1 MRNATHY
8 WFCPSWQ
15 LPRRLAVPFWLLDGN
30 RDIHRHGHG
39 GDKDQELAN
48 DQGVDALAGSK
59 NCGRRI
65 QKYNGGL
72 QYVQGD
78 QPRDRKA
85 VKGVR
90 EVDRSSGIEMKFR
103 CLAKL
108 YAREVG

>member
-1 MRNATHY
+1 MGTVTFIAM
-8 WFCPSWQ
+8 
-15 LPRRLAVPFWLLDGN
+15 AMVVN
-30 RDIHRHGHG
+30 RTKNWRMIR
-39 GDKDQELAN
+39 
-48 DQGVDALAGSK
+48 GVDALAGSK

-65 QKYNGGL
+65 QKYNGSL

-85 VKGVR
+85 VKSVR
-90 EVDRSSGIEMKFR
+90 EVDGSSGIEMKFR